1 MYLYLYLFL
10 YFCLY
15 LYLYLYLSSYLYLYL
30 YLFSI
35 CIYICIYIYI
45 GICICIC
52 ICICWSKPLCVG
64 IKSWTIIETGAR
76 EPLAGL
82 GKHLD
87 CALMNLFDK
96 SSAVH
101 RYSVRPSSPPK
112 RLQPILFTLII
123 HPQQKKAIR
132 QNSNLHSPL
141 LRTNKFR
148 VCAQIS
154 GQAARGQIQSL
165 GPLEKKCANHA
176 KRILQSQTS
185 QQA

>member
-1 MYLYLYLFL
+1 M
-10 YFCLY
+10 
-15 LYLYLYLSSYLYLYL
+15 
-30 YLFSI
+30 
-35 CIYICIYIYI
+35 
-45 GICICIC
+45 
-52 ICICWSKPLCVG
+52 G
-64 IKSWTIIETGAR
+64 IKSRTIIETGAR

-141 LRTNKFR
+141 LRTNKFQ

-154 GQAARGQIQSL
+154 GQAAARANPILGAVGEKMCKSRKANSSEPDVTTGLNSDFHLFSL
-165 GPLEKKCANHA
+165 ENPSNHNHHHRNACFVKK
-176 KRILQSQTS
+176 LQKKHKARLFPSITS
-185 QQA
+185 SS

>member
-1 MYLYLYLFL
+1 M
-10 YFCLY
+10 
-15 LYLYLYLSSYLYLYL
+15 
-30 YLFSI
+30 
-35 CIYICIYIYI
+35 
-45 GICICIC
+45 
-52 ICICWSKPLCVG
+52 G
-64 IKSWTIIETGAR
+64 IKSRTIIETGAR

-141 LRTNKFR
+141 LRTNKFQ

-154 GQAARGQIQSL
+154 GQAAARANPIL
-165 GPLEKKCANHA
+165 GAVGEKCANHA
-176 KRILQSQTS
+176 KRILTTQTS
-185 QQA
+185 QQTETQKLICFHNSKCTSNANVFLQDSDSRSLYL

>member
-1 MYLYLYLFL
+1 M
-10 YFCLY
+10 
-15 LYLYLYLSSYLYLYL
+15 
-30 YLFSI
+30 
-35 CIYICIYIYI
+35 
-45 GICICIC
+45 
-52 ICICWSKPLCVG
+52 G
-64 IKSWTIIETGAR
+64 IKSRTIIETGAR

-141 LRTNKFR
+141 LRTNKFQ

-154 GQAARGQIQSL
+154 GQAAPRGQIQSL
-165 GPLEKKCANHA
+165 GPLEKNVQITQSEFFQARRHNRLKLRPSSVFIGKSIKSQSSSQKCLFCKIVAD
-176 KRILQSQTS
+176 KK
-185 QQA
+185 